1 VITMKRNHDRFR
13 VWRGIQNLAIPGPSP
28 AKAMEPGIRLL
39 FQILRKSWLDSR
51 RPWRW
56 PFGPASSFA
65 FAILQTQSDSARK
78 LHAPP
83 RNDHGQGFPF
93 AVFRG
98 IALTG
103 ALSAIV
109 LLAGCSGKPAQ
120 QESSATPRNVTLT
133 RAQQNSIHV
142 VTVEPAQYRTKITT
156 TGVVDFDHDRATDVL
171 APFSGA
177 VGKVLVTQG
186 QRVAKGQALAEVVSP
201 DFTAAAG
208 AYRKAALAANA
219 ADAVASNDRDLFA
232 HQAIS
237 QRENAQAQA
246 DAASA
251 DADRNAALQTLV
263 ALHVDP
269 QAIADIRAGRSLA
282 AGAGVIRAPI
292 AGTLV
297 TKSIAPGQTLSAGTT
312 PCFTI
317 ADTSRM
323 WVMAQVF
330 GDDVARVQT
339 GDAAAV
345 ITGDGDKP
353 IAGTVT
359 NVGAVIDPDT
369 RSVQAR
375 IGADNPDAELK
386 KQMYVTVRIQSREEY
401 KGLLIP
407 VSAVLRDDENLPFV
421 YVVEPDGSYAR
432 RAVSLGARIDDRYAI
447 PEGLSAGDKV
457 VADGS
462 IFLQFIQSQ

>member
-1 VITMKRNHDRFR
+1 M
-13 VWRGIQNLAIPGPSP
+13 
-28 AKAMEPGIRLL
+28 
-39 FQILRKSWLDSR
+39 
-51 RPWRW
+51 
-56 PFGPASSFA
+56 
-65 FAILQTQSDSARK
+65 
-78 LHAPP
+78 
-83 RNDHGQGFPF
+83 
-93 AVFRG
+93 
-98 IALTG
+98 TG

-208 AYRKAALAANA
+208 AYRKAVLAANA

-345 ITGDGDKP
+345 ITSDGDKP

-375 IGADNPDAELK
+375 IGVDNPDAVLK

-421 YVVEPDGSYAR
+421 YVVERDGSYAR
-432 RAVSLGARIDDRYAI
+432 RAVSLGTRIDDRYAI
-447 PEGLSAGDKV
+447 PEGLRAGDKV